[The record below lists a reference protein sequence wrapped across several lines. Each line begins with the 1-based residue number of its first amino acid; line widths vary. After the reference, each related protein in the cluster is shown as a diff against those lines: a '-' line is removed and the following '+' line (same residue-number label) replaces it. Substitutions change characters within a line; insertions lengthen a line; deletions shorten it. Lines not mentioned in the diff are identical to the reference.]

1 MKNSLTSSLSQTSL
15 AHFIEKW
22 CAEISLIFIFLFM
35 LWIRMRAYSLYFFN
49 DQIYLAGND
58 PWYHLRMV
66 TYTTHHW
73 PFNMPFDP
81 WTNFP
86 YGTQVGQFGTLYDQI
101 VATFALESPP
111 TKVCPVIIP
120 HAAPTVKLD

>member
-49 DQIYLAGND
+49 QRGNSGNYEVPLLAPLLSG
-58 PWYHLRMV
+58 LRASGV
-66 TYTTHHW
+66 STTGLHGAEAAYTYYIDA
-73 PFNMPFDP
+73 FSLDAISSGSLLINGDLLVS
-81 WTNFP
+81 
-86 YGTQVGQFGTLYDQI
+86 GTV
-101 VATFALESPP
+101 
-111 TKVCPVIIP
+111 
-120 HAAPTVKLD
+120 